1 MKRNIHILYALFFL
15 TLARSLDFR
24 FQEFTDNSACG
35 GKILQSQYR
44 YGMANGV
51 SQVKCALLC
60 AESDLC
66 KSFQHHKLN
75 RSCQLN
81 DDLDIGDCSKMT
93 DAVDFSYHEKACL
106 NGGFLKPDGR
116 CACVDGHVGTRCE
129 RPMTDCSEGFNSVH
143 GYTNGVY
150 NIKPMASTTSF
161 PVHCTMKFGGR
172 TRIAYRSLSSVDFYQ
187 NWDGYKNGFGDMSGD
202 HWLGL
207 EKIHLISKPGSYEL
221 KVEAVLKNKSRHQQY
236 YEDTRVADETNG
248 YRITFSAVR
257 TPYNKPLGDCLSPL
271 NGSSFSTFDRDN
283 DNQSSGSCAV
293 DYQSGWWFNACA
305 DCNPTGRLLMTV
317 DGLRT
322 NVQHEVYWTN
332 NLGNAVP
339 SVLKLWLVKM

>member
-1 MKRNIHILYALFFL
+1 
-15 TLARSLDFR
+15 
-24 FQEFTDNSACG
+24 
-35 GKILQSQYR
+35 
-44 YGMANGV
+44 
-51 SQVKCALLC
+51 
-60 AESDLC
+60 
-66 KSFQHHKLN
+66 
-75 RSCQLN
+75 
-81 DDLDIGDCSKMT
+81 MT
-93 DAVDFSYHEKACL
+93 DAVDFSYYEKACL

-116 CACVDGHVGTRCE
+116 CACVDGHVGPRCE

-143 GYTNGVY
+143 GYTDGVY
-150 NIKPMASTTSF
+150 NIKPLASQTSF

-187 NWDGYKNGFGDMSGD
+187 NWDGYKNGFGDVTGD

-207 EKIHLISKPGSYEL
+207 EKIHLITKPGSYEL
-221 KVEAVLKNKSRHQQY
+221 RAGAVLKNKSRYHQY

-248 YRITFSAVR
+248 YMITFSAVR
-257 TPYNKPLGDCLSPL
+257 TPNIQPLGDCLSPL

-283 DNQSSGSCAV
+283 DNLPSGSCAV

-305 DCNPTGRLLMTV
+305 DCNPTGRLLMTA

-339 SVLKLWLVKM
+339 YILKLWLVKM